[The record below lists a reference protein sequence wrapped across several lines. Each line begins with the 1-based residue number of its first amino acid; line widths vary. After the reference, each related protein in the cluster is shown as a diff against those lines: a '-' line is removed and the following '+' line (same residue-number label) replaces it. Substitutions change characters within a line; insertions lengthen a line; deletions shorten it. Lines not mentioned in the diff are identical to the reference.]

1 MFRPGPSL
9 CAGGSGLQPPRST
22 EGHDRQLGLAN
33 LVIQRPEPIAAGALP
48 LPPPRRVARDDQRP
62 PATHKRPSDPDAI
75 GSVAR
80 SQATPELAG
89 RKACAPCSPT
99 CPTKPRRACCSDS
112 PSIYQRSPTRDLR
125 RARAVRPRERLTRRP
140 GRALHRPGPAIV
152 GATHP
157 GREASRPRTPPTD
170 SRFPAKPGIPADA
183 DETSAWDD
191 PREHPARTC
200 RQPRF
205 PRAEAG
211 VYARAAGAR
220 VGRPWRQP
228 ARHGARHVP
237 AQVQR

>member
-62 PATHKRPSDPDAI
+62 PATRKRPERSRRDRLR
-75 GSVAR
+75 AR

-99 CPTKPRRACCSDS
+99 RPTKPRRASCSDS

-140 GRALHRPGPAIV
+140 GRAPAPTGACDRRGDPPPAGRPRARGHHLRTPASRQNQASQPMPMRRVLGTIRASTRHRRAD
-152 GATHP
+152 ARFP
-157 GREASRPRTPPTD
+157 GRKRASTRGPR
-170 SRFPAKPGIPADA
+170 G
-183 DETSAWDD
+183 
-191 PREHPARTC
+191 
-200 RQPRF
+200 
-205 PRAEAG
+205 
-211 VYARAAGAR
+211 ARA
-220 VGRPWRQP
+220 GRP
-228 ARHGARHVP
+228 
-237 AQVQR
+237 